1 MEALAMI
8 AAILVALV
16 GFDLF
21 ALILGTDSRDGAR
34 DQHETWQIN

>member
-8 AAILVALV
+8 AAILVGLV

-21 ALILGTDSRDGAR
+21 ALFLGTDSRDGTR
-34 DQHETWQIN
+34 DHRTWPIN